1 MQQALNPLMRVSDNA
16 AFGRARAPKVFGQP
30 LAVHAVHV
38 VGTHTPLL
46 SNAKERND
54 RSCNR
59 HATPARS
66 DLHQVRNMETG
77 TRGGKRL

>member
-1 MQQALNPLMRVSDNA
+1 MQHALNPLMRVSDNA
-16 AFGRARAPKVFGQP
+16 AFGRRRAPKVFRQP

-54 RSCNR
+54 RNLQPTC
-59 HATPARS
+59 HAGAS

-77 TRGGKRL
+77 TRWGKRL